1 MDEKA
6 EKSEFECKM
15 CNMTFSSKEEF
26 EKHRDEMHKDW
37 MMFYGVVKWVWQP
50 RIFSFLIVSFFMYTF
65 LPLKYNIFKMRRS
78 AIYYTTPHV

>member
-26 EKHRDEMHKDW
+26 EKHRDKAHK
-37 MMFYGVVKWVWQP
+37 VK
-50 RIFSFLIVSFFMYTF
+50 
-65 LPLKYNIFKMRRS
+65 
-78 AIYYTTPHV
+78 